1 MKKILIVGVSSI
13 VGGIETLFYGLF
25 GEKSRA
31 FDITFLCF
39 DKPCA
44 FADAYISQ
52 GYKVDVIPSRK
63 SNPILFSRNIKRY
76 IRTHCEFDYVW
87 VNTSS
92 TSMYQIQMYSKKYTK
107 SKVITHS
114 HGTKF
119 ERTGNWLFHLGN
131 KILHRLNY
139 KKVISNTDLFFCCS
153 RAAGVALFGENNAD
167 RLIVI
172 NNGIDCDRFG
182 YSEDFRVEIREE
194 FGIRNDEFLI
204 GLIGRL
210 SPQKNPVRAV
220 EIFKQVLETK
230 SNSKLLIVGTG
241 DLLLEVKEKIND
253 LNMSD
258 NVVIAGLRRDV
269 NKIYSALDALIMPSI
284 FEGLPLTAIEAQ
296 CAGLNCILSDK
307 ITKEAGI
314 TDCSHFVALDDSNE
328 LWADTIINAVCVSDR
343 IWYCNSVK
351 DRGYDYLKV
360 KETIESILI

>member
-25 GEKSRA
+25 GNKSSV

-44 FADAYISQ
+44 FADDYISQ

-63 SNPILFSRNIKRY
+63 SNPIFFSRNIKRY
-76 IRTHCEFDYVW
+76 IRTHCDFDYVW

-92 TSMYQIQMYSKKYTK
+92 TSMYQIQVYSKKYTK
-107 SKVITHS
+107 AKVITHS

-131 KILHRLNY
+131 MLLHRLNY

-172 NNGIDCDRFG
+172 NNGVDCNRFC
-182 YSEDFRVEIREE
+182 YSEEFRAEIREE
-194 FGIRNDEFLI
+194 FGIRDDDFLI

-210 SPQKNPVRAV
+210 SPPKNPVRAV

-230 SNSKLLIVGTG
+230 PKSKLLIVGTG

-253 LNMSD
+253 QNMMD
-258 NVVIAGLRRDV
+258 NVVIAGLRKDV
-269 NKIYSALDALIMPSI
+269 NKIYSALDALIMPSL
-284 FEGLPLTAIEAQ
+284 FEGLPLTAVEAQ
-296 CAGLNCILSDK
+296 CSGLNCILSDK
-307 ITKEAGI
+307 ITREVGI
-314 TDCSHFVALDDSNE
+314 TDCSHFVALDASNK
-328 LWADTIINAVCVSDR
+328 LWANSILNTVRISDR
-343 IWYCNSVK
+343 IEYCNSVK
-351 DRGYDYLKV
+351 DKGYDYLKV
-360 KETIESILI
+360 KEMIEGILI